1 MSVLGPT
8 GIRSPVLAG
17 KLGFLVTVASPP
29 ALDGTGKFGFLTITS
44 SALAGKFGEGLCTTT
59 CPVPGLCAPI
69 GSLTVVG
76 LLAKT
81 ASLASPISSAKVLAL
96 CPAGFLNHPI
106 ELELT
111 VLAAS
116 TALFAVLAASA
127 PCAIAFTPL
136 RAAFAAVAPFP
147 IPGIN
152 PAADNPIP
160 AQSPFNALLPIPK
173 ISPTTGMNSAAF
185 NKPLPNLR
193 SPPL

>member
-8 GIRSPVLAG
+8 GMRSPVLAG
-17 KLGFLVTVASPP
+17 KFGFLVTVASPP
-29 ALDGTGKFGFLTITS
+29 ALDGTGKFGFLTTS
-44 SALAGKFGEGLCTTT
+44 SALAGKFGEGLYATT

-69 GSLTVVG
+69 GSLTVVV
-76 LLAKT
+76 LLART
-81 ASLASPISSAKVLAL
+81 ASLASSISSAKVPAL
-96 CPAGFLNHPI
+96 GPDGFLNHPI
-106 ELELT
+106 ESGLT

-116 TALFAVLAASA
+116 VALFAVLAASA

-160 AQSPFNALLPIPK
+160 AQSLFNALLPIPK
-173 ISPTTGMNSAAF
+173 ISPTTGMNSAAS
-185 NKPLPNLR
+185 NRPLPNLR
-193 SPPL
+193 SPPPL